1 MVLWLPSYYT
11 IGSTAIGKQ
20 MIKKCVGYCR
30 VSSREQANNSHAL
43 EQQQERVRLAGVEE
57 ILTDVDSGSKD
68 NRPNWKKLQVMVGAG
83 KISQIICTRVDR
95 LTRSL
100 PSLRNFIDLCNQYK
114 VTLIALDDNIDGSTA
129 AGKFHI
135 NMLGSLAEMETDR
148 LSERTKH
155 GHNFHRARQAAYFAP
170 FGYVKDGDKLRL
182 DHSPFL
188 CLGSGDEFSR
198 AAIGRDLV
206 EIFLTHQS
214 LRKSLRIFN
223 EKYGIQHFS
232 TRGKGNSQARGK
244 LGFGISGFTS
254 WLNNPILRGH
264 LAYGRTGAQRQSH
277 SQDWQIVLNTHESD
291 RLISDTEYLQI
302 EKILNHNAAVGG
314 YGFKSDTVHPLSGLV
329 YCGECRGRCRVTNY
343 RLRTDK
349 TIRIYSYQCV
359 NYHLNACSQKKSVR
373 VDVIEPM
380 LIAALVERSQQIFNE
395 IHVDGVEIIPGID
408 ALNEQLRQLAMMS
421 QSPIINKAI
430 EDIKKEIT
438 QLRIQH
444 NLKSATLY
452 QEKTELAEIFADPVF
467 WDTYLKLRLTP
478 LELRSIYR
486 RFCDRVYIRG
496 GQVEIVNLL
505 I

>member
-1 MVLWLPSYYT
+1 
-11 IGSTAIGKQ
+11 

-43 EQQQERVRLAGVEE
+43 VQQQERVRLAGVEE

-68 NRPNWKKLQVMVGAG
+68 NRLNWKKLQVMVEAG
-83 KISQIICTRVDR
+83 EIGQIICTRVDR

-100 PSLRNFIDLCNQYK
+100 PALRNFIDLCNIHK
-114 VTLIALDDNIDGSTA
+114 VTLVALDDNIDGSTA

-148 LSERTKH
+148 LSERCKH
-155 GHNFHRARQAAYFAP
+155 GHDFHRSRQAAYFAP

-182 DHSPFL
+182 DHALSL
-188 CLGSGDEFSR
+188 CLLTGEEFSR
-198 AAIGRDLV
+198 AAVGRDLV
-206 EIFLTHQS
+206 EIFLQTLS
-214 LRKSLRIFN
+214 LRKALRIFN

-232 TRGKGNSQARGK
+232 TRGKGNSSARGK
-244 LGFGISGFTS
+244 LGFGVSGLTS

-277 SQDWQIVLNTHESD
+277 SQNWQLVLNTHESD

-302 EKILNHNAAVGG
+302 ERILNHNAAVGG
-314 YGFKSDTVHPLSGLV
+314 YGFKSDKIHPLSGLV

-349 TIRIYSYQCV
+349 LIRIYSYQCN
-359 NYHLNACSQKKSVR
+359 NYHFKSCSQKKSVR

-380 LIAALVERSQQIFNE
+380 LISALVERSQQIFNE
-395 IHVDGVEIIPGID
+395 LNTDTVEIIPGVD
-408 ALNEQLRQLAMMS
+408 SLNEQLRQLS
-421 QSPIINKAI
+421 LIPQSAIINKAI

-438 QLRIQH
+438 QLKIQH
-444 NLKSATLY
+444 NLKSAILY

-496 GQVEIVNLL
+496 GRVESVNLL

>member
-1 MVLWLPSYYT
+1 MV
-11 IGSTAIGKQ
+11 
-20 MIKKCVGYCR
+20 KKCIGYCR
-30 VSSREQANNSHAL
+30 VSSREQANNSYAL
-43 EQQQERVRLAGVEE
+43 DQQQERIRLSGVDE
-57 ILTDVDSGSKD
+57 ILTDIDSGSKD
-68 NRPNWKKLQVMVGAG
+68 NRPNWKKLQVMVEAG
-83 KISQIICTRVDR
+83 EISQIICTRVDR

-100 PSLRNFIDLCNQYK
+100 PALRSFIDLCNTHK

-182 DHSPFL
+182 DHAPFL
-188 CLGSGDEFSR
+188 CLVTGEELSR
-198 AAIGRDLV
+198 AAVGRDLV
-206 EIFLTHQS
+206 EIFLESLS
-214 LRKSLRIFN
+214 LRKALRIFN

-232 TRGKGNSQARGK
+232 NRGKGNKQARGK
-244 LGFGISGFTS
+244 LGFGVSGLTS

-277 SQDWQIVLNTHESD
+277 SEGWQIIYDTHPGD
-291 RLISDTEYLQI
+291 RLISDSEYLQI
-302 EKILNHNAAVGG
+302 ERILNHNAAVGG
-314 YGFKSDTVHPLSGLV
+314 YGFKSETIHPLSGLV
-329 YCGECRGRCRVTNY
+329 YCAECRGRCRLSNY
-343 RLRTDK
+343 RLRSDK
-349 TIRIYSYQCV
+349 SIRIYSYQCN
-359 NYHLNACSQKKSVR
+359 NYHFKSCSQKKSVR
-373 VDVIEPM
+373 VDVIEPA
-380 LIAALVERSQQIFNE
+380 LIAAFVERSQQIFNE
-395 IHVDGVEIIPGID
+395 IHVDAVEIIPGVD
-408 ALNEQLRQLAMMS
+408 ALNEQLRQLAMIP

-444 NLKSATLY
+444 SLKSATLY
-452 QEKTELAEIFADPVF
+452 QQKTELAEIFADPVF